1 MNINVVTIKE
11 IYNFNNGIGDFGYY
25 YNIIYSVVIVSTYA
39 SRISIRRWK
48 NHTNLIIFKYILRI
62 RLRV

>member
-11 IYNFNNGIGDFGYY
+11 IYNFNNGIGDLGYY